1 MNCDGEIASSRP
13 NAHCSLRSVQSHSHM
28 QAHVQISLCVQF
40 ITQREIIVFSILLF
54 LYISLNEKF
63 FIEDYIQ
70 EI

>member
-1 MNCDGEIASSRP
+1 MNFDGEIARSRP
-13 NAHCSLRSVQSHSHM
+13 NAHCSLRSVQLHSHM
-28 QAHVQISLCVQF
+28 QAHMQISLCVQF
-40 ITQREIIVFSILLF
+40 ITCEIIVFSVLLF